1 MAVTVYV
8 LCTLT
13 SALCAVLLFREYRRS
28 DASLLLWSALSFGA
42 LALSNALVF
51 LDFVVWPH
59 GDLAVARSACFFAAT
74 ALLAY
79 GLVWDVD

>member
-1 MAVTVYV
+1 MAVTVYI

-28 DASLLLWSALSFGA
+28 EVALLLWSALSFGA

-51 LDFVVWPH
+51 LDLVVWPTA
-59 GDLAVARSACFFAAT
+59 DLAIARSGCFVAAT
-74 ALLAY
+74 GLLIY
-79 GLVWDVD
+79 GLVWDVE